1 MSSLRRGLAACVL
14 FAILL
19 LTIAAPEAHASASTS
34 IRDLQYSR
42 RVVLSASAFAEG
54 IPVTFTVSWAGAS
67 AGYNLVLS
75 IWDVGAQNFADGRAD
90 MSSCAP
96 ASSLG
101 QFSAN
106 AICGIN
112 NIRESGQEM
121 AKLLVQLRSPRNYR
135 LSARAILFDSYGNL
149 RTESE
154 SAQDFS
160 IEATNTLQLTV
171 SVPTGVTVT
180 VDGTAETSYAGSVS
194 ISLLPGAHQILVPDM
209 VPIDDVTRLRFDH
222 WADGATSASRFATL
236 NDDAQFEV
244 IYVKQFRLAASS
256 SYGNS
261 TGSGWYDE
269 GFTATFSVVTPQ
281 PMSSLYGLLGGKY
294 VFDHWSGDSAATAP
308 TASLMMDKPGTVK
321 AEWRTDYTM
330 PYIVIGAIAAA
341 VAIVVLLLAMRKRR
355 RPETAAATAP
365 APPTPQAS
373 IAAPPTVTAD
383 KFCMNCGASLPA
395 HATFCNKCGSK
406 Q

>member
-1 MSSLRRGLAACVL
+1 MRRVLAACVL
-14 FAILL
+14 FVILL
-19 LTIAAPEAHASASTS
+19 LTIAVPEAHARPSTS
-34 IRDLQYSR
+34 ISDLQYPR
-42 RVVLSASAFAEG
+42 RVVLSASALAEG
-54 IPVTFTVSWAGAS
+54 IPVTFTVSWAGAF
-67 AGYNLVLS
+67 AGYYLDLS
-75 IWDVGAQNFADGRAD
+75 IWDYAAQTFAKGGAD

-101 QFSAN
+101 TFSAD
-106 AICGIN
+106 AVCVIS
-112 NIRESGQEM
+112 NIRGSGQEM
-121 AKLLVQLRSPRNYR
+121 VKLLVQLRSPGNHR
-135 LSARAILFDSYGNL
+135 LGAMAVLFDSYGNL
-149 RTESE
+149 RTESW
-154 SAQDFS
+154 STQDFS
-160 IEATNTLQLTV
+160 VEATNTLQLTV
-171 SVPTGVTVT
+171 SVPTGVSVT

-209 VPIDDVTRLRFDH
+209 VPIDDMIRLRFDR
-222 WADGATSASRFATL
+222 WADGATGTSRFATL

-244 IYVKQFRLAASS
+244 IYVKQFRLAVSS
-256 SYGNS
+256 PYGNS

-269 GFTATFSVVTPQ
+269 GATASFSVVTPQ
-281 PMSSLYGLLGGKY
+281 PMSGIYGLLGGKY

-308 TASLMMDKPGTVK
+308 TASLIMDKPGTVK

-341 VAIVVLLLAMRKRR
+341 VAIVVLLLVMRKRR
-355 RPETAAATAP
+355 RPETAAATVP
-365 APPTPQAS
+365 AQPIPQAS
-373 IAAPPTVTAD
+373 IAAPPPVTAD